1 MRKASTLTVTLALKI
16 TLNLLNHVILSQ
28 WTRMEQKI
36 YQVEYLD
43 WIDCIRFSEGQEI
56 STVTLTRVPK
66 YACATWLYEWAVN
79 YVSEVLVELWS
90 KWAVKAVM
98 EGEEGSKL
106 LTLPLKRLLSGGW
119 LWLRLTGSN
128 LLLERERDTGEIKE
142 RVSLVA
148 RREVCWRVTEQSEEK
163 SHGKRKIE
171 SEKQR
176 GVRKVTQ
183 WESSRLQ
190 SPLTSEKIYKV
201 QRHHCHQCN
210 CKKEKQCGKSQ
221 IKLLKSV

>member
-1 MRKASTLTVTLALKI
+1 M
-16 TLNLLNHVILSQ
+16 
-28 WTRMEQKI
+28 
-36 YQVEYLD
+36 
-43 WIDCIRFSEGQEI
+43 
-56 STVTLTRVPK
+56 
-66 YACATWLYEWAVN
+66 
-79 YVSEVLVELWS
+79 LVELWS
-90 KWAVKAVM
+90 KWAVKAVT

-106 LTLPLKRLLSGGW
+106 LTLPLKWLLSGGW

-163 SHGKRKIE
+163 SRGKRKTE

-176 GVRKVTQ
+176 GARKVTQ
-183 WESSRLQ
+183 WGSSRLQ

-201 QRHHCHQCN
+201 QRHHRHQCN
-210 CKKEKQCGKSQ
+210 CKKEKKMWKITTQVAQKCLTGVWEGGTS
-221 IKLLKSV
+221 